1 VDRSIILVMGVSG
14 SGKTTVGALLAGQL
28 GWPYAE
34 ADSFHPA
41 ANIEK
46 MAAGIPLTDA
56 DRGPWLT
63 AIGQWIDAEVAAGRP
78 GVVTCSA
85 LKRVYRD
92 QLRAGRPQVQIVY
105 LQGSRDLI
113 ATRLAARHGHFFR
126 ADMLD
131 SQFAALE
138 EPTPDEGALVV
149 SIGKTPKEIV
159 EDILARLGRG
169 PAPGPD
175 QQGGAWR

>member
-1 VDRSIILVMGVSG
+1 MIILVMGVSG

-56 DRGPWLT
+56 DRAPWLA
-63 AIGQWIDAEVAAGRP
+63 AIGQWIDAEVAASRS
-78 GVVTCSA
+78 GVVSCSA
-85 LKRVYRD
+85 LKRAYRD
-92 QLRAGRPQVQIVY
+92 QLRAGRSAVKIVY
-105 LQGSRDLI
+105 LRGSRELI

-126 ADMLD
+126 AEMLD

-138 EPTPDEGALVV
+138 EPTPDEGVLIV
-149 SIGKTPKEIV
+149 SIGKSPKEIV
-159 EDILARLGRG
+159 EEILAQLGR
-169 PAPGPD
+169 
-175 QQGGAWR
+175 